1 MCDAENRCSCANIP
15 IALIFRHD
23 LETCIIGHMP
33 TSKNGSKQ
41 RSKRNKMS
49 PVVLAVVFVVVGY
62 FGFRWIR
69 GLMMLGYADSAIV
82 RMRGLH
88 AAEVQFAQAHPT
100 VGYTCALLQL
110 PPNGEVQRLL
120 TGNGIDNGYAFEIAG
135 CQAPDAR
142 RPNSAYYTSARPLHP
157 GQPAFCSDES
167 GTLKA
172 EYSGSVE
179 KCRANGLPL

>member
-1 MCDAENRCSCANIP
+1 
-15 IALIFRHD
+15 
-23 LETCIIGHMP
+23 MP

-69 GLMMLGYADSAIV
+69 GLMMLGYAGSAIV

-100 VGYTCALLQL
+100 VGYTCALSQL
-110 PPNGEVQRLL
+110 PPNGE
-120 TGNGIDNGYAFEIAG
+120 
-135 CQAPDAR
+135 
-142 RPNSAYYTSARPLHP
+142 S
-157 GQPAFCSDES
+157 SD
-167 GTLKA
+167 
-172 EYSGSVE
+172 Y
-179 KCRANGLPL
+179 